1 MSQGLTMSQG
11 DSTVS
16 LKNLTLSH
24 SMLPIVSHRAWSILS
39 WLPVVVGL
47 LTTPVVAQYRR
58 IETIAGNGQSGA
70 LRFQG
75 RANSLSVANPFG
87 IQRQR
92 DGGLVIASFDQHVLY
107 RLDAGYSALEVIAG
121 TGSAGMS
128 GRSGDHAVKVMLN
141 APHEVQVDAVGN
153 IYVADTSNHRVG
165 MVEANTGRWL
175 IVAGTGERGFSGDG
189 GQAAQAKLDQAY
201 SIALDGDQLL
211 IADLGN
217 HRIRQVDL
225 RSRIITTICGTGEKS
240 TPIEGGRAIEQA
252 LAGPRS
258 LAVDP
263 ENIWIVLREGNS
275 VWRIDR
281 SSNRTYHVA
290 GTGEKGFSGDGEGA
304 RLARLNGPKGIAVDP
319 GVAVFIADTENHA
332 VRVIELA
339 SQKIRTLVGSPQGE
353 SGFNGDGDELTKRL
367 LKRPHGICLLPNGDL
382 VIGDSENHRVRILT
396 Q

>member
-1 MSQGLTMSQG
+1 MLT
-11 DSTVS
+11 
-16 LKNLTLSH
+16 
-24 SMLPIVSHRAWSILS
+24 IF
-39 WLPVVVGL
+39 VGL
-47 LTTPVVAQYRR
+47 LSTPAAAQYRR

-75 RANSLSVANPFG
+75 RASALSVANPFG
-87 IQRQR
+87 IQRQK

-121 TGSAGMS
+121 TGSAGMN

-141 APHEVQVDAVGN
+141 APHEVQVDGVGN

-175 IVAGTGERGFSGDG
+175 SVAGTGERGFSGDG
-189 GQAAQAKLDQAY
+189 GLASEAKLDQAY

-225 RSRIITTICGTGEKS
+225 RTRIITTICGTGEKS
-240 TPIEGGRAIEQA
+240 APIEGGRAVEQA

-258 LAVDP
+258 LAADP
-263 ENIWIVLREGNS
+263 QNIWIVLREGNS

-290 GTGEKGFSGDGEGA
+290 GMGEKGFSGDGEGA
-304 RLARLNGPKGIAVDP
+304 RLARLNGPKGIAVNP

-332 VRVIELA
+332 VRMVDLA
-339 SQKIRTLVGSPQGE
+339 SQKISTLVGSPRGE
-353 SGFNGDGDELTKRL
+353 GGFNGDGDELTKRL